1 VRIHAHVCVS
11 HCRERESNGQGESE
25 SFRWEGKKDLV
36 EGERENNGQ
45 GESESFNTRE
55 REIFGKGERKSTPQG
70 CIATKMKERE

>member
-1 VRIHAHVCVS
+1 MGGKERFGRG
-11 HCRERESNGQGESE
+11 RERE
-25 SFRWEGKKDLV
+25 K
-36 EGERENNGQ
+36 NGQ